1 MLYLLECL
9 LHIAFW
15 VATLVIVVNAGLIF
29 RFGRYSESLE
39 DYRYASDLYVL
50 IGIVW
55 PSFCLGFYF
64 GDYVVGPTIFMVIG
78 ALLCIDSLKVLHE
91 RSLEL

>member
-9 LHIAFW
+9 LHISFW
-15 VATLVIVVNAGLIF
+15 VATLVIVVNAGLIIK
-29 RFGRYSESLE
+29 FGRYSESLK
-39 DYRYASDLYVL
+39 DYRYWSDVFV
-50 IGIVW
+50 GAGSVW
-55 PSFCLGFYF
+55 LLLGLGFYF
-64 GDYVVGPTIFMVIG
+64 EDSFVGPTIFMVIG